1 MSLPP
6 FSQACENNKQA
17 ILSLLTEVFSST
29 RHVLEVGSGTGQ
41 HAVFFAQHLPHLI
54 WQTSDLAINHDG
66 INAWIAE
73 HPSPNL
79 LAPIELD
86 VIQKWPC
93 GEVDGIFTANTL
105 HIMAWPIVERF
116 FAGVA
121 ENLQQG
127 GRLVIYGPFKYQGL
141 FTSDSNAAFDLWLKT
156 HDPARGVRDIE
167 AILALAATAGL
178 ALLSDTA
185 MPANNQLLVFEKTQ
199 S

>member
-54 WQTSDLAINHDG
+54 WQTSDLTINHDG

-73 HPSPNL
+73 YPSPNL
-79 LAPIELD
+79 VSPLALD
-86 VIQKWPC
+86 VTQKWPC

-105 HIMAWPIVERF
+105 HIMAWSIVALF

-127 GRLVIYGPFKYQGL
+127 GRLVIYGPFKYQGC
-141 FTSDSNAAFDLWLKT
+141 FTSDSNADFDCWLKA

-178 ALLSDTA
+178 TLLSDTA